1 MNTAVDINFS
11 KFEITKQSGNLV
23 LSLLSFEIKEIFS
36 TKKGNEKEMTSLQLS
51 VDSYISILNVIL

>member
-1 MNTAVDINFS
+1 MNTVDINFS

>member
-1 MNTAVDINFS
+1 MNTVVDINFS

>member
-1 MNTAVDINFS
+1 MNAVVDINFS

-51 VDSYISILNVIL
+51 VDSYISILKVIL

>member
-1 MNTAVDINFS
+1 MKTAVDINFS

-36 TKKGNEKEMTSLQLS
+36 TKKGNEKEMTSLQLLLIHLS
-51 VDSYISILNVIL
+51 QF

>member
-1 MNTAVDINFS
+1 MNTVDINFS

-36 TKKGNEKEMTSLQLS
+36 TKKGNEKEMTGLQLS